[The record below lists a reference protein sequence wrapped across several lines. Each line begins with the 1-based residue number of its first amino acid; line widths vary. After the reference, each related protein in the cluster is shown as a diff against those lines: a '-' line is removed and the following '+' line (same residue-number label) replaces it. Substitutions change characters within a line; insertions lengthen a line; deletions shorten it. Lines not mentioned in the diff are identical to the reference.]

1 MPKLFFLYIAFH
13 GCSPLMSTLFSEAAV
28 AHVRAYHPP
37 ADFKPPTMDDLPV
50 PQGSWKTQNDSN
62 QTKYNIHL
70 IGGVTLL
77 TFTLG
82 FVSIFKSSFFC
93 VKDGGDKNWHLI
105 KSSDFWDIRLYSLM
119 CNRTFAV
126 PH

>member
-1 MPKLFFLYIAFH
+1 
-13 GCSPLMSTLFSEAAV
+13 MSTLFSEAAV

-37 ADFKPPTMDDLPV
+37 AHYKPPTMDDLPV
-50 PQGSWKTQNDSN
+50 PQGSWQTQHDSN

-82 FVSIFKSSFFC
+82 FVSIFSLLFFC
-93 VKDGGDKNWHLI
+93 EGWGGVI
-105 KSSDFWDIRLYSLM
+105 KTGIL
-119 CNRTFAV
+119 
-126 PH
+126 

>member
-1 MPKLFFLYIAFH
+1 MLGRIVLPIVRKSLSYN
-13 GCSPLMSTLFSEAAV
+13 EAAV

-37 ADFKPPTMDDLPV
+37 AHYKPPTMDDLPV
-50 PQGSWKTQNDSN
+50 PQGSWQTQHDSN

-82 FVSIFKSSFFC
+82 FVAKS
-93 VKDGGDKNWHLI
+93 GI
-105 KSSDFWDIRLYSLM
+105 IDFNTSPPTLTNEEISQM
-119 CNRTFAV
+119 
-126 PH
+126 